1 MRKKKIVSSMRLAR
15 MAVMLILALLA
26 VQTAQADTWDGTT
39 RTNPTSYGKMI
50 DTPLGGEWIVIR
62 SAAELAY
69 ILDHWDEKSTS
80 YASDYNKE
88 FYKWNYEL
96 STDIDMGDWSWTPL
110 GSEAYEGSFDGG
122 GHTIRI
128 NISGAT
134 DNYQGLFAKI
144 AEGGKVHNLHVS
156 GNINCSNSRLVGG
169 IAGENNGTISNCWV
183 SADVRSDWSNSW
195 SALGAKVG
203 GIAGE
208 NNGTVEYCCMTG
220 NVTNNDADVGGLVG
234 DNSGATISHCTFY
247 GSVSSSHGQDNK
259 YAGDSGTENSC
270 FDSFNQG
277 EYDNASDKT
286 MYRNTIKNPYAINI
300 SILGNGTY
308 VAKIDETTV
317 TGACPG
323 QTITLTKTSETT
335 VHSVSIKDAD
345 GNNIAYAVDDI
356 NNPLTITMPRR
367 DVNVTV
373 IFYTTDWDSNDLG
386 TEANPYIIDKD
397 LEWIKFAEKV
407 NAGKDFS
414 GKYVKLTADINVTQD
429 NLVGCMYDFTRRS
442 FNGHFDGGGNTI
454 NCQISANDDRVAP
467 FRYADNATFKD
478 LTLTGSVTIT
488 GEDHKNLGGIV
499 AYATGN
505 TTFTNCKVS
514 TTLTSSAGVDAGGF
528 AGAAEHASFEN
539 CTFNGKLLG
548 NADYCGGF
556 VGYIMGYGNVL
567 NNCLFIP
574 SEMSISANHC
584 YTFAHQFEDY
594 ATFTNCY
601 YTQAF
606 GTVQGLRVITK
617 EPTQGFY
624 APIAF
629 YDGHTYYCVIG
640 TEAEEGDVKTY
651 LIDEDMDI
659 TWRFYVR
666 GKVRLTIAQNTT
678 LHAIKGIELSADNNA
693 DLTIDGLGTLTIDGC
708 NEDKSGI
715 GAVSVGTL
723 TINSGTIN
731 VHGGPSGA
739 GIGGDYDNTGGGNIT
754 INGGVVNAWGG
765 YCAAG
770 IGGGDGRPYGYTT
783 CGNIVINGGQVT
795 AIGSSSYGIGP
806 GYKRTN
812 WYKNGSLTLNL
823 TNPDDFVFISKED
836 ANVDKSLQ
844 SITIADGTTLYD
856 EDGVAHTSGNVGD
869 IYGKTLRPY
878 DYLIVLS
885 DDADNSA
892 AIAAAAENG
901 KVYNVTL
908 SGRTLSKSGEW
919 NTLCLPFDVSAEQMT
934 ATTHPLYGA
943 IIRELNATTSN
954 LASDGTLTLNFTT
967 ANSIEAGKPYI
978 VKWEGASGSVSNPVF
993 TNVIITATAPTAV
1006 PFTNQAN
1013 TGGDC
1018 KFVGQYSPFSIV
1030 ASGATG
1036 NDQGNLNEILMLGSG
1051 STLGYSKNERLLK
1064 TFRCHFYV
1072 PANGGAGARAFVL
1085 DFGDGNGEQTG
1096 IISITADQRSTD
1108 GATYT
1113 LDGRKLNGKPTAK
1126 GVYIQNGRKVVIKC
1140 EK

>member
-26 VQTAQADTWDGTT
+26 VQTAQADTWDGIT

-110 GSEAYEGSFDGG
+110 GSEPFEGSFDGG

-134 DNYQGLFAKI
+134 DNYQGLFARI

-195 SALGAKVG
+195 SVLGAKVG

-220 NVTNNDADVGGLVG
+220 NVTNNDAGVGGLVG
-234 DNSGATISHCTFY
+234 DNSDGTINHSTFY
-247 GSVSSSHGQDNK
+247 GSLSSTHTQYNAFVGTH
-259 YAGDSGTENSC
+259 GTENSC
-270 FDSFNQG
+270 HDVFNQG

-286 MYRNTIKNPYAINI
+286 MYRNTILRPYAINI
-300 SILGNGTY
+300 SISGNGTY
-308 VAKIDETTV
+308 VAKIGETTV
-317 TGACPG
+317 TGACPD
-323 QTITLTKTSETT
+323 QTITLTKTSGT
-335 VHSVSIKDAD
+335 VYGVTIKDAD
-345 GNNIAYAVDDI
+345 GNNIAYTGDDI
-356 NNPLTITMPRR
+356 NQPLTITMPRR

-373 IFYTTDWDSNDLG
+373 IFYTTNWDSDELG
-386 TEANPYIIDKD
+386 TEANPYIIDKE
-397 LEWIKFAEKV
+397 LEWNSFAEKV
-407 NAGKDFS
+407 NGGKNFS
-414 GKYVKLTADINVTQD
+414 GKYVKLTANITVNNMAGGMDGN
-429 NLVGCMYDFTRRS
+429 YRRS

-454 NCQISANDDRVAP
+454 NCQISADERDVAP
-467 FRYADNATFKD
+467 FCYTENATFKD

-488 GEDHKNLGGIV
+488 GDSYEALGGIV
-499 AYATGN
+499 AYATGT

-514 TTLTSSAGVDAGGF
+514 TTLTASNVNYAGGF
-528 AGAAEHASFEN
+528 VGEAKYANFEN
-539 CTFNGKLLG
+539 CTFDGQLLG
-548 NADYCGGF
+548 SNANYCGGF
-556 VGYIMGYGNVL
+556 EGFANSPTTL
-567 NNCLFIP
+567 NNCLFKP
-574 SEMSISANHC
+574 SELTITANDRS
-584 YTFAHQFEDY
+584 TFVHDGD

-606 GTVQGLRVITK
+606 GTVQGLRVITT
-617 EPTQGFY
+617 EPTHGFY

-629 YDGHTYYCVIG
+629 YDSNTYYLVIG
-640 TEAEEGDVKTY
+640 TEGESGGAKTY
-651 LIDEDMDI
+651 QITEDTDI
-659 TWRFYVR
+659 NSRFIVKGTVALTLGE
-666 GKVRLTIAQNTT
+666 GKT
-678 LHAIKGIELSADNNA
+678 LHAIKGIELSADNSA
-693 DLTIDGLGTLTIDGC
+693 DLTINGPGTLTIDGC
-708 NEDKSGI
+708 IEDKSGI

-770 IGGGDGRPYGYTT
+770 IGGGDGRPFGYTT

-795 AIGSSSYGIGP
+795 AIGSYSYGIGP
-806 GYKRTN
+806 GFKRTN
-812 WYKNGSLTLNL
+812 QYHNGSLRLNL

-836 ANVDKSLQ
+836 ANEDKSLQ
-844 SITIADGTTLYD
+844 SITIADGITLYD
-856 EDGVAHTSGNVGD
+856 ENGVAHTSGNVGD

-878 DYLIVLS
+878 DYRIVLS
-885 DDADNSA
+885 DNDDNST

-908 SGRTLSKSGEW
+908 SDRTLYKDGMW
-919 NTLCLPFDVSAEQMT
+919 NTLCLPFDVVDGDPDDGLTFTGTPLEG
-934 ATTHPLYGA
+934 ATVVTIA
-943 IIRELNATTSN
+943 NATIQSKQ
-954 LASDGTLTLNFTT
+954 LHLDYT
-967 ANSIEAGKPYI
+967 APQQTMDAGKPYL
-978 VKWEGASGSVSNPVF
+978 VKWETPGDNIVNPVF
-993 TNVIITATAPTAV
+993 TGVTIKDDLSHVNAGAVRFMGIFAPEVLPA
-1006 PFTNQAN
+1006 
-1013 TGGDC
+1013 GSKDILY
-1018 KFVGQYSPFSIV
+1018 VGADGKLYYPSV
-1030 ASGATG
+1030 
-1036 NDQGNLNEILMLGSG
+1036 DL
-1051 STLGYSKNERLLK
+1051 TLGA
-1064 TFRCHFYV
+1064 FRGYFEV
-1072 PANGGAGARAFVL
+1072 MFGGEDDPSGII
-1085 DFGDGNGEQTG
+1085 GINGNGAAVGDYYDLQ
-1096 IISITADQRSTD
+1096 
-1108 GATYT
+1108 
-1113 LDGRKLNGKPTAK
+1113 
-1126 GVYIQNGRKVVIKC
+1126 GRKVQQPKKGLYIVNGK
-1140 EK
+1140 KVVVK

>member
-26 VQTAQADTWDGTT
+26 VQTAQADTWDGITKT
-39 RTNPTSYGKMI
+39 APTIVRDHYDSQPG
-50 DTPLGGEWIVIR
+50 DEWICIG

-69 ILDHWDEKSTS
+69 ILDHWDEESSLTMWDGSTRE
-80 YASDYNKE
+80 Y
-88 FYKWNYEL
+88 YKWNYEL
-96 STDIDMGDWSWTPL
+96 RTDIDMGDWSWTPL

-144 AEGGKVHNLHVS
+144 AKGGKVHNLHVS

-220 NVTNNDADVGGLVG
+220 NVKNDDADVGGLVG
-234 DNSGATISHCTFY
+234 DNSDGTINHSTFY
-247 GSVSSSHGQDNK
+247 GSVSSTHTQYNAFVGTH
-259 YAGDSGTENSC
+259 GTEPSC
-270 FDSFNQG
+270 HDVFNQG

-286 MYRNTIKNPYAINI
+286 MYRNTILRPYAINI

-323 QTITLTKTSETT
+323 QTITLTKTSETM

-345 GNNIAYAVDDI
+345 GNNVAYAVDNI

-367 DVNVTV
+367 DINVMAV
-373 IFYTTDWDSNDLG
+373 FYTTDWDSEALG
-386 TEANPYIIDKD
+386 TEANPYIIDKE
-397 LEWIKFAEKV
+397 LEWNSFAEKV
-407 NAGKDFS
+407 NGGKDFS
-414 GKYVKLTADINVTQD
+414 GKYVKLTADITVTQD
-429 NLVGCMYDFTRRS
+429 NLVGCMYDSARRS

-488 GEDHKNLGGIV
+488 GEGHKNLGGIV
-499 AYATGN
+499 AYATGT

-514 TTLTSSAGVDAGGF
+514 TTLKASAGVDAGGF
-528 AGAAEHASFEN
+528 VGTAEHANFEN
-539 CTFNGKLLG
+539 CTFNGKLQG

-556 VGYIMGYGNVL
+556 VGYIGYGNVL
-567 NNCLFIP
+567 NNCLFNP
-574 SEMSISANHC
+574 SEMQISANHC

-594 ATFTNCY
+594 TTFTNCY

-606 GTVQGLRVITK
+606 GTVQGLRVITT

-629 YDGHTYYCVIG
+629 YDSNTYYLVIG
-640 TEAEEGDVKTY
+640 TEGESGGTKTY
-651 LIDEDMDI
+651 QITEDTDI
-659 TWRFYVR
+659 NSRFIVKGTVALTLGE
-666 GKVRLTIAQNTT
+666 GKT
-678 LHAIKGIELSADNNA
+678 LHARRGIEVSADNNA
-693 DLTIDGLGTLTIDGC
+693 NLTINGLGTLTIDGC
-708 NEDKSGI
+708 IGDKSGI

-739 GIGGDYDNTGGGNIT
+739 GIGGDYDNTGGGSIT

-795 AIGSSSYGIGP
+795 AIGSNSYGIGP
-806 GYKRTN
+806 GFKRTN
-812 WYKNGSLTLNL
+812 WYQNGSLTIKL
-823 TNPDDFVFISKED
+823 TNPDDFVFISKEN
-836 ANVDKSLQ
+836 ANEDKSLQ
-844 SITIADGTTLYD
+844 SITIADGITLYD
-856 EDGVAHTSGNVGD
+856 EGGVAHTSGNVGD

-878 DYLIVLS
+878 AYLVLS
-885 DDADNSA
+885 DDADNST
-892 AIAAAAENG
+892 AIAAAAANG
-901 KVYNVTL
+901 MVYNVTL
-908 SGRTLSKSGEW
+908 SSRTLSKSGEW
-919 NTLCLPFDVSAEQMT
+919 NTLCLPFNVSAEQMT
-934 ATTHPLYGA
+934 ATTHPLYRA
-943 IIRELNATTSN
+943 IIKELNATTSN
-954 LASDGTLTLNFTT
+954 LDANGTLTLNFTT

-978 VKWEGASGSVSNPVF
+978 VKWTSGDNISNPVF
-993 TNVIITATAPTAV
+993 TNVIIDATAPTAV
-1006 PFTNQAN
+1006 PFTNYAN
-1013 TGGDC
+1013 TGGKC
-1018 KFVGQYSPFSIV
+1018 QFVGQYSPFSIV

-1064 TFRCHFYV
+1064 TFRCHFFV
-1072 PANGGAGARAFVL
+1072 PANDGVQLARAFVM
-1085 DFGDGNGEQTG
+1085 DFGDGDGEQTG

-1126 GVYIQNGRKVVIKC
+1126 GVYIQNGRKVVIK
-1140 EK
+1140 